1 MTTPPLSCPL
11 GLKTFEAQIVQK
23 LKNNEPRPKFI
34 GSYEKSV
41 YDMYSAT
48 FNPNKASRVDI
59 KAAYNKAALSAI
71 LESGLKLICHV
82 RYVSVFEK
90 LRFQKN
96 LCSNDNNYR
105 RFQIYQLWLVFEKV
119 LILVKYSTGD
129 VEWME
134 GLTV

>member
-1 MTTPPLSCPL
+1 
-11 GLKTFEAQIVQK
+11 
-23 LKNNEPRPKFI
+23 
-34 GSYEKSV
+34 
-41 YDMYSAT
+41 MYSAT
-48 FNPNKASRVDI
+48 FNSNKASRVDI

-105 RFQIYQLWLVFEKV
+105 RFQNYQLWLAFEKV